1 MHILFLYF
9 SHGFLR
15 FYLLFF
21 FFQSQGAHE
30 ATRSLQVFKLSENTT
45 YLVLM
50 KLEHINDFNTF
61 LLRSLEF

>member
-9 SHGFLR
+9 SHSFLR

-30 ATRSLQVFKLSENTT
+30 AARSLQVFKLSENTT